1 MLGQHYCTG
10 YMTCCPINLRNLAAR
25 LEGESC
31 GPCLLLSS
39 APGHRLA
46 LTPTSCS
53 DCCQI
58 TAGIFS
64 CCPHIVDIEEAT
76 IWHLAWHQSLVLL
89 CRYVSMDDPEHA
101 YLLNFTVNGRSA
113 LHINYAQAT
122 RRRQGIESPDCR
134 RHALAGSDR
143 VIGVLSG
150 HCRVVYT
157 YPFYITATMPLSEAS
172 AHCIHLQH
180 SEIRVLGSLES

>member
-1 MLGQHYCTG
+1 M
-10 YMTCCPINLRNLAAR
+10 AR

-76 IWHLAWHQSLVLL
+76 IWHLAWHRSLVLL